1 MKVNY
6 LTRIYR
12 LSALSRNKGWMILDL
27 NIQEVL
33 EAVKGEYIVKNND
46 GIFNKI
52 STDTRK
58 IEKDNLFIA
67 LKGANFNGNK
77 YAITAIEKGASVVL
91 VDEVLFNEDELNN
104 KGTVI
109 KVKDTKTALAD
120 LARYYRKKLGIKV
133 VGITGSTGKTST
145 KDLIA
150 AFLSGKYKVFKT
162 QGNFNNE
169 IGLPLMIFE
178 LNKDYDIAVL
188 EMGTSNFGEINTL
201 ASIALPDIA
210 AITNVGVAH
219 IEYLKTRENI
229 LKEKMSISDFFEN
242 NNYLVLNCEND
253 MLATVKDE
261 EYKDATIQ
269 RTGYDKQYNLYAENL
284 ELTSETTSFDAVY
297 GDERYRF
304 KLNMVGE
311 HNVLNALLGIQI
323 SKDFGLTFEEM
334 EKGLD
339 NFKATSMR
347 LEFIKYDE
355 FTIINDS
362 YNANPDSMKAALNVL
377 KSYTGNRKIA
387 VLGTMGELG
396 DHANTAHKEVG
407 EFAKGNADILLT
419 TGDYKDNY
427 KEGFGENTLT
437 FDTKEDLINS
447 LKDMITENDTI
458 LIKASRSAKFEE
470 IIKELQN
477 K

>member
-1 MKVNY
+1 M
-6 LTRIYR
+6 
-12 LSALSRNKGWMILDL
+12 DL
-27 NIQEVL
+27 NIQEVI
-33 EAVKGEYIVKNND
+33 EAVKGEVIVKNNS
-46 GIFNKI
+46 GEFNKI

-58 IEKDNLFIA
+58 IEKNNLFFA
-67 LKGANFNGNK
+67 LKGENFNGNN
-77 YAITAIEKGASVVL
+77 YAVSAIEKGASVVI
-91 VDEVLFNEDELNN
+91 VDEINFKKDELNN

-109 KVKDTKTALAD
+109 KVKNTKTALGD
-120 LARYYRKKLGIKV
+120 LARFYRKKLGIKV

-150 AFLSGKYKVFKT
+150 AFLSGKYRVFKT

-201 ASIALPDIA
+201 AGIALPDIA

-229 LKEKMSISDFFEN
+229 LKEKMSIADFFKDN
-242 NNYLVLNCEND
+242 NPLVINCEND
-253 MLATVKDE
+253 MLSTVKDE
-261 EYKDATIQ
+261 DYDKACIQ
-269 RTGYDKQYNLYAENL
+269 RTGYDKKYDLYAENVV
-284 ELTSETTSFDAVY
+284 LTSDQTSFDAVAD
-297 GDERYRF
+297 GEKYRF
-304 KLNMVGE
+304 TLNMVGE

-323 SKDFGLTFEEM
+323 SRNFGLTFEEM
-334 EKGLD
+334 EKGLE

-347 LEFIKYDE
+347 LEFIKSNV

-377 KSYTGNRKIA
+377 KGYTGKRKIA

-396 DHANTAHKEVG
+396 DHSKAAHKEVG
-407 EFAKGNADILLT
+407 EYAKGKADILMT
-419 TGDYKDNY
+419 TGIYNDSY
-427 KEGFGENTLT
+427 KEGFGEGTLV
-437 FDTKEDLINS
+437 FDTKEQLIKALINMIQ
-447 LKDMITENDTI
+447 KDDTV
-458 LIKASRSAKFEE
+458 LVKASRSAKFEE

>member
-1 MKVNY
+1 MDV
-6 LTRIYR
+6 
-12 LSALSRNKGWMILDL
+12 LDL
-27 NIQEVL
+27 NIKEVI
-33 EAVKGEYIVKNND
+33 EAVKGEVIVKNNN
-46 GIFNKI
+46 GEFNKI

-58 IEKDNLFIA
+58 IENNNLFIA
-67 LKGANFNGNK
+67 LKGENFNGNN
-77 YAITAIEKGASVVL
+77 YAVSAIEKGASVVI
-91 VDEVLFNEDELNN
+91 VDEVNFKEDELNN

-109 KVKDTKTALAD
+109 KVNDTKKALGD
-120 LARYYRKKLGIKV
+120 LARFYRKKLGIKV

-178 LNKDYDIAVL
+178 LNKEYDIAVL

-201 ASIALPDIA
+201 ASIALPDTA

-229 LKEKMSISDFFEN
+229 LKEKMSIADFFKEN
-242 NNYLVLNCEND
+242 SALVINCEND
-253 MLATVKDE
+253 MLSTVMDNDYDKIQ
-261 EYKDATIQ
+261 IQ
-269 RTGYDKQYNLYAENL
+269 RTGYDKTYDLYAENIDL
-284 ELTSETTSFDAVY
+284 ACDKTSFDVVSSE
-297 GDERYRF
+297 GRHRF
-304 KLNMVGE
+304 TLNMVGE

-323 SKDFGLTFEEM
+323 SRNFGLSFEEM
-334 EKGLD
+334 EKGLE

-347 LEFIKYDE
+347 LEFIKHNG

-377 KSYTGNRKIA
+377 KGYTGKRKIA

-396 DHANTAHKEVG
+396 DHAKTGHKEVG
-407 EFAKGNADILLT
+407 EFAKGKADILMT
-419 TGDYKDNY
+419 TGIYNDSY
-427 KEGFGENTLT
+427 KEGFGEDVLT
-437 FDTKEDLINS
+437 FDTKEDLIKA
-447 LKDMITENDTI
+447 LADMVKDDDTV
-458 LIKASRSAKFEE
+458 LVKASRSAKFEE

>member
-1 MKVNY
+1 M
-6 LTRIYR
+6 
-12 LSALSRNKGWMILDL
+12 DL
-27 NIQEVL
+27 NIQEVI
-33 EAVKGEYIVKNND
+33 EAVNGEIIVKNND
-46 GIFNKI
+46 GHFNKI

-58 IEKDNLFIA
+58 IENDNLFVA
-67 LKGANFNGNK
+67 LKGANFNGNT
-77 YAITAIEKGASVVL
+77 YAVSAIEKGASVVI
-91 VDEVLFNEDELNN
+91 VDEIKFEKEDLKC

-109 KVKDTKTALAD
+109 KVKDTKVALGD

-178 LNKDYDIAVL
+178 LNKDYDVAVL

-201 ASIALPDIA
+201 AGIALPDIA

-229 LKEKMSISDFFEN
+229 LKEKMSISDFFKDDSC
-242 NNYLVLNCEND
+242 LVINCEND
-253 MLATVKDE
+253 MLKTVKDE
-261 EYKDATIQ
+261 DHKNINIQ
-269 RTGYDKQYNLYAENL
+269 RTGYDKSYNLYAKNI

-297 GDERYRF
+297 KDECYRF
-304 KLNMVGE
+304 NLNMVGE

-323 SKDFGLTFEEM
+323 SKDLGLTFEEM

-347 LEFIKYDE
+347 LEFIKHNK

-362 YNANPDSMKAALNVL
+362 YNANPDSMKAAINVL
-377 KSYTGNRKIA
+377 KSYTGDRKIA

-396 DHANTAHKEVG
+396 DYANIAHKEVG
-407 EFAKGNADILLT
+407 EFAKGKADILLT
-419 TGDYKDNY
+419 TGEYKDSY
-427 KEGFGENTLT
+427 KEGFGTNTLV
-437 FDTKEDLINS
+437 FDTKDDLIKS
-447 LKDMITENDTI
+447 LNNMIKDEDTI
-458 LIKASRSAKFEE
+458 LVKASRSAKFEE
-470 IIKELQN
+470 IIKEIQN